1 MSNKRIILFTS
12 LASLFFN
19 FSLFAQ
25 EPELG
30 TEVVNIVKPYTPTIS
45 DAFKIKETPEL
56 NDSISTIKRDVK
68 YDIFSVPVAST
79 FTPAKGKAT
88 TVEKTKAI
96 KTYDNY
102 ASIGFGNYT
111 TILGELYSNFE
122 ISRTDNV
129 GLFFRHNSS
138 QDQIKNVKLDNKF
151 YDTSLDLNYTSRQTN
166 ATYRLDAGAEHQI
179 YNWYGLPNEY
189 NNQTAEFI
197 NGIDP
202 QQTYFSG
209 YLGGK
214 IDLKDSF
221 FERAAL
227 NVRYLGDAFSSSEI
241 HASLK
246 PEFAF
251 PLEGVKIKIDAD
263 LDYLGGSLNRNYA
276 NTGSIDYSLFNAGLI
291 PSMSFETQDLTLSI
305 GVAGYISMD
314 SENSDT
320 KFFMYPKINASYKLI
335 DELLSLYAG
344 VDGGLEQNSFYTLKE
359 KNPFISPTLYL
370 SPTSHLYDA
379 FAGIKGKITNSV
391 GYNLKAS
398 YGKDESRALF
408 QANPSRGFLTDY
420 KGYEHGNSFN
430 VIYDDINILG
440 VFGELQVEVSDMVS
454 IGLNANYNNYSTD
467 NESQAWNLPSLKA
480 SLFSNF
486 NITKELYGGVS
497 VFYVGERKDVEHN
510 FLSIREVTLDG
521 YVDANV
527 HLGYRFTD
535 RISVFAKGSNLFS
548 DNYEKW
554 SNYPVQGIQG
564 LVGATYKF
572 DW

>member
-1 MSNKRIILFTS
+1 MSNKRIILFTF

-30 TEVVNIVKPYTPTIS
+30 TEVVNIVKPYSPTIS
-45 DAFKIKETPEL
+45 DAFKIKETPDL
-56 NDSISTIKRDVK
+56 NDSIATTKRDVK

-88 TVEKTKAI
+88 TVEKTRAI

-102 ASIGFGNYT
+102 ASLGFGNYT

-129 GLFFRHNSS
+129 GVFFRHNSS

-209 YLGGK
+209 YVGGK
-214 IDLKDSF
+214 IDLKNSF

-263 LDYLGGSLNRNYA
+263 LDYLGGSFDRNYA

-305 GVAGYISMD
+305 GVAGYVSLD

-359 KNPFISPTLYL
+359 QNPFISPTLYL

-398 YGKDESRALF
+398 YGKDENRALF

-420 KGYEHGNSFN
+420 EGYEHGNSFN
-430 VIYDDINILG
+430 VVYDDINVLG

-467 NESQAWNLPSLKA
+467 NESQAWNLPNLKA
-480 SLFSNF
+480 SLYSNF
-486 NITKELYGGVS
+486 NITKKLYGGLS
-497 VFYVGERKDVEHN
+497 VFYVGERKDVEHT
-510 FLSIREVTLDG
+510 FFSMREVTLDG